1 MSVKNVLLIELRQKE
16 KVILEIGNILTGDLQ
31 EWLFKYILIKVNPI
45 LILWMKTIIILMISM
60 RTWID

>member
-1 MSVKNVLLIELRQKE
+1 MSVRIVPLKELPQKE
-16 KVILEIGNILTGDLQ
+16 KVILEIGNILIGDLQ
-31 EWLFKYILIKVNPI
+31 EYQLQYILIKVNPI

>member
-1 MSVKNVLLIELRQKE
+1 MNAKSVLLKGLPQKE

-60 RTWID
+60 RIWTD